1 MHSALVWASCNN
13 REELE
18 AIAGLVVLPVP
29 PQQLPE
35 FFWAHLEKDFELLG
49 RDTGRGLDET
59 VMIVHLVL
67 RQILLTNPPTGT
79 YYNVIMHNAL
89 LIGQLNLPPDCFA
102 FII

>member
-13 REELE
+13 QEELE
-18 AIAGLVVLPVP
+18 VIAGLVVPPVL

-79 YYNVIMHNAL
+79 CNVIMHNA
-89 LIGQLNLPPDCFA
+89 
-102 FII
+102 